1 MPRYTNE
8 RAETDVSIST
18 LPSGYYTSADYFA
31 RETDRLFRRLWLFVG
46 RDDDVPSPGHFVTK
60 RIAGAEVLVIRDEAG
75 TLRAFHNVCRHR
87 GTLLCTE
94 AAGQVRGFVQ
104 CAYHSWTYRLDGALH
119 RAPHMDKVTGFRV
132 EDWPL
137 VSIPLE
143 VWAGNVFIHL
153 GDPSEPTPSFRDYLD
168 GVDTTFHN
176 WRMGELRTVA
186 IRTYQL
192 RANWKL
198 VIANYHECLH
208 CANAHP
214 QLVKLSHPLSGDNEP
229 PHPTWLGASM
239 DLMPGCVTLSTLA
252 EPTRASLPGLDAEQR
267 RRVYYYA
274 MLPTMLL
281 NPHPDYVVT
290 FALNPIAPDRTDI
303 TCHWLMHPDEIAR
316 PGFDPGDAVEFWDV
330 TNRQDWALSDQAQAG
345 IASLGYRPGPY
356 SNREEML
363 AAFDRWVIA
372 RVGPLQ
378 ELGAGFGTRE

>member
-18 LPSGYYTSADYFA
+18 LPAGYYTSADYFA
-31 RETDRLFRRLWLFVG
+31 RETGRLFRRLWLFVG

-60 RIAGAEVLVIRDEAG
+60 RIAGAEVLVIRDESG

-119 RAPHMDKVTGFRV
+119 RAPHMDRVTGFRV

-137 VSIPLE
+137 ASIPLE

-168 GVDTTFHN
+168 GVDTRFRN

-186 IRTYQL
+186 IRAYHL

-239 DLMPGCVTLSTLA
+239 DLMPGCATLSTLA

-316 PGFDPGDAVEFWDV
+316 PGFDPSDAVEFWDV
-330 TNRQDWALSDQAQAG
+330 TNRQDWALSDKAQAG

-363 AAFDRWVIA
+363 AAFDQWVIA

-378 ELGAGFGTRE
+378 EPGALTPP